1 MKCHCWGVFCLPQG
15 RLAAILFWGYKH
27 NTASRQFFVWLVR
40 CGRRIEHIATKSQ
53 IIAGKRCVFSLKS
66 CWGMHHK
73 KKRCIPVCIL
83 LRRQPQRTDGIQ
95 AEMHRVYGNT
105 HGTKVASI
113 SFRAVITKVVVL
125 QELPCLCYEI
135 VQISNSQ
142 YGLFL
147 SLGYGC

>member
-1 MKCHCWGVFCLPQG
+1 MPFKFRKLK
-15 RLAAILFWGYKH
+15 LFGYKH
-27 NTASRQFFVWLVR
+27 KTASRQLFVWLVR
-40 CGRRIEHIATKSQ
+40 CGRRMEHIATNSQ
-53 IIAGKRCVFSLKS
+53 IIAGSDVFFRWNPAGESTT
-66 CWGMHHK
+66 K

-83 LRRQPQRTDGIQ
+83 LRRQPQRPDGIQ

-135 VQISNSQ
+135 VKISNSQ
-142 YGLFL
+142 YCLFL
-147 SLGYGC
+147 SLAYGCWEKHLEI